1 MKSRMTLLNWILRY
15 IHKTKGKQIRPI
27 LVLLSAKANGKVSEK
42 SYTAAALLE
51 ILHTATL
58 VHDDIVD
65 EAEKRRGFFTINA
78 LWKNKVA
85 VLVGDY
91 LLSRGMLLA
100 LENKYYTMLGIL
112 SRAVKVMSEG
122 ELLQMEKSRN
132 PTLTEMEYFEI
143 IKGKTASL
151 LAAAC
156 AAGTASVTS
165 DQTRIHRMEE
175 FGMDLG
181 IAFQIKDDLL
191 DIEGQNTGKTRG
203 SDLIDRKIT
212 LPVIHALAHSS
223 GWEKKQMQRLIAK
236 KKKSNSDLQ
245 TLFHWIK
252 EKDGLEYA
260 RSQMNTFK
268 NKAVDALSSLDDS
281 KCKTALLEL
290 CNYVTSRR
298 K

>member
-268 NKAVDALSSLDDS
+268 NKAIDALSSLDDS